1 MSVINIP
8 LIIKIKEIWSF
19 LKKIGIKIAKE
30 IIGVKL
36 GG

>member
-1 MSVINIP
+1 MSVMTIP
-8 LIIKIKEIWSF
+8 IIIRNKDTLSF
-19 LKKIGIKIAKE
+19 LKKIGIRIAKE